1 MGSTRV
7 SSNLTGVDIYI
18 YIYNL
23 FFIYTHTRIYKI
35 WVRSSV
41 VEHGIADP
49 MVAGSI
55 PVTPFFYIFIY
66 IHAYIFFTVIKYFLK
81 LV

>member
-1 MGSTRV
+1 MWRNWIARWTSNPTVAGSNPVKVVFLLINDNDDSET
-7 SSNLTGVDIYI
+7 NIIY
-18 YIYNL
+18 
-23 FFIYTHTRIYKI
+23 

-55 PVTPFFYIFIY
+55 PVTPSFSLSHNT
-66 IHAYIFFTVIKYFLK
+66 IHPR
-81 LV
+81 